1 MFIALSV
8 AVGSSIMLRDAGSK
22 GMSEAKLTSNC
33 PWIMCPAAGDEAEVL
48 VLAPGLEKM
57 CDWGEWNTVEGLGA
71 LLGLGTLK
79 VN

>member
-1 MFIALSV
+1 
-8 AVGSSIMLRDAGSK
+8 
-22 GMSEAKLTSNC
+22 MSEAKLTSNC
-33 PWIMCPAAGDEAEVL
+33 GWIICPAGDEAEVL